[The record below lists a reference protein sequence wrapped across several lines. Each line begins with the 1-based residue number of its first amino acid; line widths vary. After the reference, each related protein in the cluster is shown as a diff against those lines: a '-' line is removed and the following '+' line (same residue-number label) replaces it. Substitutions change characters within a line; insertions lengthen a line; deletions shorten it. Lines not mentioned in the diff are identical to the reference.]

1 MGPNPA
7 DVTSTLREW
16 EVETEDGNGP
26 RGRDRIMAMAV
37 HEDGSILT
45 ISCMSFPEK
54 YCAPDAYRLEK
65 FSPHG
70 LLLAYTDH
78 TSRKEQHV
86 GPGGFF
92 GFPGRSMRGQNVV
105 ASRDAVFVAD
115 TRNGRVAA
123 FDVRTLQPE
132 YTFGYLGRATGVT
145 ESPHGDVFEEAEPG
159 ALWAPRAMA
168 LLDNE
173 IAVVDERNERVQV
186 FDTGGY
192 FARSILCKNIK
203 SIASSRN
210 HLYIA
215 EVAMPG
221 GRHPLDPSEGEKNY
235 TREERD
241 SLLKQ
246 IKFRVRVMTPSGH
259 TLQLITL
266 PGPAAMY
273 PVMCASSQH
282 VWVAQQAFGTHDAPG
297 RITMLDVRDAE
308 LSPLAAAAAAAA
320 AARSAATFE
329 AADEDNLKQ
338 AASGVRP
345 DATQQA
351 KYLQAYTDKMA
362 GERAAVASAQKK
374 VAELTL

>member
-1 MGPNPA
+1 MPFEWATAPTKIVGPNPA
-7 DVTSTLREW
+7 DVTSTLRER
-16 EVETEDGNGP
+16 EVVAEDENGP
-26 RGRDRIMAMAV
+26 RDQMIMAVAV

-45 ISCMSFPEK
+45 LSCPTASE
-54 YCAPDAYRLEK
+54 YCAPDAFRLEK

-78 TSRKEQHV
+78 TSTKEQHV
-86 GPGGFF
+86 GPMALF

-105 ASRDAVFVAD
+105 ASRDFVFVAD
-115 TRNGRVAA
+115 TRNGRIAA
-123 FDVRTLQPE
+123 FDVLTLQPK

-145 ESPHGDVFEEAEPG
+145 ESPHGDVFEEVEPG

-186 FDTGGY
+186 FDTGGC
-192 FARSILCKNIK
+192 FARSILCKNIQ
-203 SIASSRN
+203 SIASSHNR
-210 HLYIA
+210 LY
-215 EVAMPG
+215 VADLAIP
-221 GRHPLDPSEGEKNY
+221 DPSEGEKNY
-235 TREERD
+235 SREEM
-241 SLLKQ
+241 KQ

-273 PVMCASSQH
+273 PAMCASSQH

-338 AASGVRP
+338 AASGVLP
-345 DATQQA
+345 DSIQQA
-351 KYLQAYTDKMA
+351 KYLQAYTDKMTE
-362 GERAAVASAQKK
+362 ERAAVASAQKQ
-374 VAELTL
+374 VGELTL